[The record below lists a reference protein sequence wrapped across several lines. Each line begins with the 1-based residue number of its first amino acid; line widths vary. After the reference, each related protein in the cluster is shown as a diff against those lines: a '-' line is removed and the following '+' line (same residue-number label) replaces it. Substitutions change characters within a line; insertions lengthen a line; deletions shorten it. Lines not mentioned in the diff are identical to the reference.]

1 MILVISETSNK
12 KGREVKKSQQRGIST
27 KDNWIMITQKSILR
41 GTDRVRYGNGVHST
55 LARLCQLPQGE
66 ITIEQRG
73 RIADDHYP
81 LQRHVNDALFECL
94 AIGRPQ
100 RRWVAKRRYREHTFD
115 TTRWVIVP
123 RSSVPF
129 WLISF
134 IKSAEQQSSGL
145 SPDKITALRVR
156 WSMLAATRLG
166 CGWLIRRAS
175 WNHEQ
180 TPSIFRPNEIFY
192 QNFFEFFAYIHD
204 LMTYIFLRICISLC
218 SRSISD

>member
-55 LARLCQLPQGE
+55 LAQLCQLPQGE

-166 CGWLIRRAS
+166 CGWQTLLIRRAS

-180 TPSIFRPNEIFY
+180 TLSIFRPNEI
-192 QNFFEFFAYIHD
+192 FFEFFAYIHD
-204 LMTYIFLRICISLC
+204 LMTYIFSRICISLC
-218 SRSISD
+218 SRSISG

>member
-166 CGWLIRRAS
+166 CGWHYWYDVHREIMNRLRA
-175 WNHEQ
+175 
-180 TPSIFRPNEIFY
+180 
-192 QNFFEFFAYIHD
+192 FFAPMKFSIKIPSNFSH
-204 LMTYIFLRICISLC
+204 IFTI
-218 SRSISD
+218 

>member
-166 CGWLIRRAS
+166 CGWQTLLIRRAS

-180 TPSIFRPNEIFY
+180 TPSIFRPNEIF
-192 QNFFEFFAYIHD
+192 FEFFAYIHD
-204 LMTYIFLRICISLC
+204 LMTYIFWRICISLC

>member
-1 MILVISETSNK
+1 
-12 KGREVKKSQQRGIST
+12 
-27 KDNWIMITQKSILR
+27 MITQKSILR
-41 GTDRVRYGNGVHST
+41 GTGRVRYGNGVHST
-55 LARLCQLPQGE
+55 LAQLCQLPQGE

-100 RRWVAKRRYREHTFD
+100 RRWVAKRRYREHTSD

-166 CGWLIRRAS
+166 CAWQTLLIRCAS

-180 TPSIFRPNEIFY
+180 TPSIFRPDEIFY
-192 QNFFEFFAYIHD
+192 QNFFEFFAYSRSNDI
-204 LMTYIFLRICISLC
+204 YIFENMYIIMQSFNFRLE
-218 SRSISD
+218 

>member
-1 MILVISETSNK
+1 
-12 KGREVKKSQQRGIST
+12 
-27 KDNWIMITQKSILR
+27 MITQKSILR

-166 CGWLIRRAS
+166 CGWQTLLIRRAS

-180 TPSIFRPNEIFY
+180 TPSIFCPNEIFY

-204 LMTYIFLRICISLC
+204 LMTYIFWRICISLC
-218 SRSISD
+218 NRSISG